1 MGKSRIWGG
10 GGGSLDNSECH
21 VMAFEGSWPRIL
33 EALRMGLAMNACLK
47 FAYFFS
53 LHKAM
58 CPSTKR

>member
-1 MGKSRIWGG
+1 MGKSQIWGG

-47 FAYFFS
+47 FAYFFFS
-53 LHKAM
+53 
-58 CPSTKR
+58 P